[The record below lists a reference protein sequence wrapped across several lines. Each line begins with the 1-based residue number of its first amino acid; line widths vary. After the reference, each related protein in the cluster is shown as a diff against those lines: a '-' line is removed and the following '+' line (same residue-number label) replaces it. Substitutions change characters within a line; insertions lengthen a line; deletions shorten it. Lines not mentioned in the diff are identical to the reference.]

1 MEGRKV
7 GSEQLTNTYLIGYLK
22 LRQVLELRF
31 NVPPWWLSKYA
42 LIYEYLWC
50 FQGLI

>member
-31 NVPPWWLSKYA
+31 NYPPWWLSKYH
-42 LIYEYLWC
+42 
-50 FQGLI
+50 QNMPNP